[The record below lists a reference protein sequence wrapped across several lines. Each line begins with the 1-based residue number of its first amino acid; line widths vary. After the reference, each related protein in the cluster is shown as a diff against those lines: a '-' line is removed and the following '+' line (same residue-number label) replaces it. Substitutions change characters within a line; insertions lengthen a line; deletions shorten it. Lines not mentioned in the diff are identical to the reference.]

1 MLGFDNTIL
10 DCIDGL
16 PLEIVNL
23 LDVLSIDKNRLLKT
37 KIMSDGFIDHVVE
50 DGTTLV
56 QS

>member
-10 DCIDGL
+10 DCIDSI

-37 KIMSDGFIDHVVE
+37 KIMSKGFIDHVVE

>member
-10 DCIDGL
+10 DCIDSL

-23 LDVLSIDKNRLLKT
+23 LDILSIDKNRLLKT

-50 DGTTLV
+50 DGTTLA